1 MLLGILGGLTNRKI
15 GDNMGLTE
23 SSVKNVVQQLF
34 RKAGVKTRSQLVRV
48 ALEGSL
54 GAARRVVR
62 RHPNEM
68 PKVAR
73 LKPHEQHAAAANL
86 PADRQSHE

>member
-1 MLLGILGGLTNRKI
+1 LRNSPVSIQTNQPLKPSVTGIIGSRRVTVSDLRTPAESSPLINRKI

-54 GAARRVVR
+54 VTATG
-62 RHPNEM
+62 PT
-68 PKVAR
+68 P
-73 LKPHEQHAAAANL
+73 
-86 PADRQSHE
+86 